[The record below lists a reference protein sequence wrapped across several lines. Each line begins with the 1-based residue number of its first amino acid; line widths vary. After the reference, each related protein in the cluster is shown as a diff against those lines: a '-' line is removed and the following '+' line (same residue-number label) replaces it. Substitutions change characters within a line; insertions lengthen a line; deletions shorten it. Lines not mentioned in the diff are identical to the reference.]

1 MKPRLWQTAGAF
13 RVDDFMS
20 PVWHFHPPCP
30 GAFQL
35 SLFKNLPF
43 EWLVGLRYTRAGK
56 RSARNSFISFI
67 SLISMAGIAL
77 GVAALIVVLSVMNGF
92 QKEVR
97 DRMLSVLAHIEV
109 SDVNGALPDW
119 QQTAREAF
127 MDKDVKGAA
136 PYVAGQAMMTRD
148 DTVRGVVVRGV
159 LPGEEPKV
167 SDVASQIKQ
176 GNFNDLRAGEFNIV
190 LGLELA
196 RSMRARVG
204 DKVTLIAPQGQVTP
218 AGVIPRL
225 KQFTVVGIFE
235 AGHFEFDSSLAF
247 MHIDDAEKMFRLSAP
262 SGLRLR
268 IANMQEAPQV
278 AQDLSRILTGDV
290 LISDW
295 SQQNRTW
302 FAAVQTEKRM
312 MFIILTL
319 IIAVAAF
326 NLVSTLVMT
335 VTDKQADIAILRTLG
350 SSPGSIMKIFMIQGA
365 LVGLIGTALGV
376 ATGVL
381 VALNVDVIVPF
392 IERLLGVQFLP
403 RDIYLISALPSDLR
417 WPDVG
422 TIGMVAVV
430 LAFLATLYPSW
441 RAARVRPAE
450 ALRYE

>member
-1 MKPRLWQTAGAF
+1 MPL
-13 RVDDFMS
+13 
-20 PVWHFHPPCP
+20 
-30 GAFQL
+30 L
-35 SLFKNLPF
+35 KNLPF
-43 EWLVGLRYTRAGK
+43 EWLVGLRYTRAG
-56 RSARNSFISFI
+56 RRTGRNSFISFI

-109 SDVNGALPDW
+109 FNAAGSMPNWNEVAK
-119 QQTAREAF
+119 EAF
-127 MDKDVKGAA
+127 LQKEVRGAA
-136 PYVAGQAMMTRD
+136 PYVSAQAMITRNE
-148 DTVRGVVVRGV
+148 TVRGVYIRGV
-159 LPGEEPKV
+159 LPEQEPKV
-167 SDVASQIKQ
+167 SDVAAQVKR

-190 LGLELA
+190 LGSEIAKSLQ
-196 RSMRARVG
+196 VG
-204 DKVTLIAPQGQVTP
+204 LGDRITIIAPQGQVTP

-225 KQFTVVGIFE
+225 KQFTVAGIFE
-235 AGHFEFDSSLAF
+235 AGHFEYDSTLAF
-247 MHIDDAEKMFRLSAP
+247 VHIEDAERLFKLDAP
-262 SGLRLR
+262 TGLRLK
-268 IANMQEAPQV
+268 IEDMQRAPQV
-278 AQDLSRILTGDV
+278 ARDLSRILPGNTY
-290 LISDW
+290 ISDW
-295 SQQNRTW
+295 SQQNKTW

-350 SSPGSIMKIFMIQGA
+350 SSPASIMKIFMVQGA

-376 ATGVL
+376 GFGVL
-381 VALNVDVIVPF
+381 IASNVDIIVPF

-417 WPDVG
+417 WRDVG
-422 TIGMVAVV
+422 TIGGVAVV
-430 LAFLATLYPSW
+430 LAFLATIYPSW
-441 RAARVRPAE
+441 SAARVRPAE